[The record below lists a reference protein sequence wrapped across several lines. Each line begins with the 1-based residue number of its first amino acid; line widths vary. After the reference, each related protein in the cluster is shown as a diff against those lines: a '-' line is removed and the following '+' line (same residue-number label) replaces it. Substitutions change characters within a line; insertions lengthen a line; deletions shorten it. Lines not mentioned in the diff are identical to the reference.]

1 MVKDRPETDVTL
13 IESNLEKKKC
23 MQYGDEKEEERRWN
37 GLWTL
42 QLKQKRMVEMLSN
55 ASSDASALPS
65 EKEAGWYPVI

>member
-1 MVKDRPETDVTL
+1 
-13 IESNLEKKKC
+13 